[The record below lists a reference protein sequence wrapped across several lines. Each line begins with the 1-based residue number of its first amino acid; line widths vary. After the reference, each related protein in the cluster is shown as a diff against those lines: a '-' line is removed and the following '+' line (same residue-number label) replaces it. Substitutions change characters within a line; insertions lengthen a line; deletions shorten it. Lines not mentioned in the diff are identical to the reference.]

1 MFINKKYLI
10 SNHKINS
17 LKFFKNDYD
26 ELEINE

>member
-10 SNHKINS
+10 LNHKLNS
-17 LKFFKNDYD
+17 LKFFKNDND